1 MALAGS
7 LQKVAK
13 KVIGKFGGAVTFRF
27 LKPGTYNAETGEVRA
42 TATTA
47 SIKGVL
53 DDVRSSETNELVRS
67 TDKKLTVAAL
77 DLDSVP
83 STDDQVE
90 ISSVRYQIVQINT
103 IDQAGTAIVYDLFLR
118 A

>member
-1 MALAGS
+1 
-7 LQKVAK
+7 
-13 KVIGKFGGAVTFRF
+13 
-27 LKPGTYNAETGEVRA
+27 
-42 TATTA
+42 
-47 SIKGVL
+47 
-53 DDVRSSETNELVRS
+53 VRS

-103 IDQAGTAIVYDLFLR
+103 IDQAGTAIVYNLFLR

>member
-13 KVIGKFGGAVTFRF
+13 KVIAKFGGAVTFRF
-27 LKPGTYNAETGEVRA
+27 LAPSAYDAETGDV
-42 TATTA
+42 TATVTTA
-47 SIKGVL
+47 NIKGVL
-53 DDVRSSETNELVRS
+53 DDVRSSETNELIRS

-90 ISSVRYQIVQINT
+90 ISSVRYQIVQIST

>member
-7 LQKVAK
+7 LRKVAK

-53 DDVRSSETNELVRS
+53 E
-67 TDKKLTVAAL
+67 
-77 DLDSVP
+77 
-83 STDDQVE
+83 
-90 ISSVRYQIVQINT
+90 
-103 IDQAGTAIVYDLFLR
+103 
-118 A
+118 